1 MDSRITEMEGRVIL
15 NAITLIRADEV
26 KSDQLLR
33 RSQGSKDD
41 DENEDRNEEPWR
53 KLLKNHIILV
63 FAPYNRF
70 NGD

>member
-1 MDSRITEMEGRVIL
+1 MDSRITEMVIL

-26 KSDQLLR
+26 KSDQLLRR

-63 FAPYNRF
+63 LAPSI
-70 NGD
+70 